1 MFLKQLTITN
11 NAGDSVTFDNTY
23 KLHEEI
29 DFSNLKAAVT
39 YAETTTDG
47 ASYQKTT
54 LDVRDIDVP
63 FYLDKISDSPL
74 WYEEKRNEIFRVF
87 NPKRNPFK
95 IDFTTMAENEYYITA
110 NLERTPTFFTGY
122 DNNNEGWQICLLQ
135 FTAGDPYIYRKDT
148 VNFEIGSW
156 INAFKFPLVIPER
169 GMRMG
174 YRQPSL
180 FGTINNTGQE
190 ETGMLIRFVA
200 TGRVINPSLI
210 KVDSGE
216 YFKLNVTLENGD
228 VVEIS
233 TFRGNKSITL
243 IRDNER
249 SNIFH
254 KRAPLCKF
262 IQLDVGENL
271 VRYDAD
277 EGLEHLTVKV
287 KFTPKL
293 VGV

>member
-11 NAGDSVTFDNTY
+11 SAGDSVTFDNTY

-87 NPKRNPFK
+87 NPKRNPFR
-95 IDFTTMAENEYYITA
+95 IDFTTMAGNEYYITA

-135 FTAGDPYIYRKDT
+135 FTAGDPYIYRKDEVT
-148 VNFEIGSW
+148 FEIGEW
-156 INAFKFPLVIPER
+156 INAFEFPLVIPEE
-169 GMRMG
+169 GMEFG
-174 YRQPSL
+174 YRQESL
-180 FGTINNTGQE
+180 FGTIDNTGQE
-190 ETGMLIRFVA
+190 ETGMLIRFIA
-200 TGRVINPSLI
+200 TGTVINPSLI
-210 KVDSGE
+210 KVNSGD
-216 YFKLNVTLENGD
+216 YFKLNHTLENGD
-228 VVEIS
+228 IVEIS
-233 TFRGNKSITL
+233 TFRGNKFIFL
-243 IRDNER
+243 IKGNER
-249 SNIFH
+249 TNIFH

-262 IQLDVGENL
+262 IQLDVGDNL
-271 VRYDAD
+271 VRYDAE
-277 EGLEHLTVKV
+277 EGLEHLTVNV
-287 KFTPKL
+287 KFTPRL